1 MIKIGLIG
9 YPLKHSYSKNIFKKR
24 KDIEYKNYEIKN
36 LNNIRNFIFKNRI
49 SGLNVTAPYKEEII
63 KYVDELEDK
72 TNKVKSV
79 NTLKVCF
86 ESNKIKGFNTDIYG
100 FELSLKRFI
109 KNKKIKA
116 ILFGDGGVA
125 KTIKYVLE
133 KEKIEYIQVSR
144 KNKKNIKYCELE
156 KKHFENQNVILSDNA
171 VWKTNEKRNFYFKRA
186 FDRLNGGATLLSE
199 KTNITDLS
207 LNKEV
212 QCIDISEVIRVIGSD
227 IDVLKMDVEG
237 AEYQILDRLF
247 KTGLYKKV
255 KSIYFEDHSRKFVDK
270 AWHSRKER
278 VLELYKSANIEL
290 NWW

>member
-156 KKHFENQNVILSDNA
+156 KKHFENHQLIINSTTVGMHPQEKEKININYKYINEKHLVFDLIYNPQKTEMIKECLKRGAKTKNGLEMLKIQAEKSFDI
-171 VWKTNEKRNFYFKRA
+171 WTNEKY
-186 FDRLNGGATLLSE
+186 
-199 KTNITDLS
+199 
-207 LNKEV
+207 
-212 QCIDISEVIRVIGSD
+212 
-227 IDVLKMDVEG
+227 
-237 AEYQILDRLF
+237 
-247 KTGLYKKV
+247 
-255 KSIYFEDHSRKFVDK
+255 
-270 AWHSRKER
+270 
-278 VLELYKSANIEL
+278 
-290 NWW
+290 